1 MGSPVKTNVE
11 ELADS
16 KVRLEVEVP
25 EESVQHAF
33 EHAAADLASDLRVPG
48 FRKGKVPLQV
58 VAARVGR
65 EALSA
70 EAVRSHI
77 DGWFWDAATS
87 AGVRPVAGPEVE
99 WDELPAQGGSFRFTA
114 TVPVAPKPEVPDWNG
129 LEVGAPEPDIPSE
142 IVDAELERLREAVAE
157 LVPVSGRPVKEG
169 DTLILD
175 LVAKEEGKEPAEY
188 RDYVA
193 ELGTG
198 RLADELEVAIPGMSE
213 GETREVSL
221 DLEEGTG
228 TVTVTVREIKEKVL
242 PELGDD
248 LARTAS
254 EFETLTELRT
264 DIEARL
270 KQQLEAELDARF
282 REDALDAVVAMA
294 TVNGTEPLVER
305 RAAALLN
312 ALARS
317 LERRGV
323 TIETYLAATGQTVEA
338 IQESTRQE
346 AERAVKR
353 ELVLEA
359 VADKL
364 DVQVGDEEIEQLLRD
379 EAAEAGENPDAT
391 VEAVR
396 ERGGFDQIRGD
407 LRLRKALDEVAAGV
421 KKIPVDLARAR
432 ERLWTPE
439 KEKGGTGMKIWT
451 PGSEEKP

>member
-1 MGSPVKTNVE
+1 MVSPVKTNVE
-11 ELADS
+11 ELPDS

-25 EESVQHAF
+25 EAAVQHAF
-33 EHAAADLASDLRVPG
+33 EHAAADMAADMRVPG
-48 FRKGKVPLQV
+48 LRKGKVPLPL

-77 DGWFWDAATS
+77 DAWFWDAATA

-114 TVPVAPKPEVPDWNG
+114 TVPVAPTPEVPDWLG
-129 LEVGAPEPDIPSE
+129 LEVGAPEPDVPAE
-142 IVDAELERLREAVAE
+142 IVDAELERLRESVAE
-157 LVPVSGRPVKEG
+157 LVPVSGRPVGEG
-169 DTLILD
+169 DTLVLD
-175 LVAKEEGKEPAEY
+175 LVAREEGKEPAEY

-198 RLADELEVAIPGMSE
+198 RLADELEDAIPGMSE
-213 GETREVSL
+213 GETRDVSL

-254 EFETLTELRT
+254 EFETLDELRA

-270 KQQLEAELDARF
+270 GQQLEAELEVRF
-282 REDALDAVVAMA
+282 REDALDAVVATA
-294 TVNGTEPLVER
+294 TVDGIEPLVER

-317 LERRGV
+317 LERRGI
-323 TIETYLAATGQTVEA
+323 TTETYLAATGQTAEA
-338 IQESTRQE
+338 LQASTREE

-353 ELVLEA
+353 EVVLEA

-364 DVQVGDEEIEQLLRD
+364 DIRVPDEEIEQLIRE
-379 EAAEAGENPDAT
+379 EAAEAGDDPDET
-391 VEAVR
+391 VTAIR

-407 LRLRKALDEVAAGV
+407 LRLRKALDEIAAGV
-421 KKIPVDLARAR
+421 KKIPVELARAR
-432 ERLWTPE
+432 EKLWTPE